1 MTGKNFDISK
11 FASTIKP
18 VPDSDTAWIAL
29 GDIYLNPKNFYPKP
43 DPKALEDLAE
53 SIDANGILEPPTV
66 VRDGEQFRLISGH
79 SRIEAVHLLQMK
91 APEDPRWSKVLCRIM
106 PPMTEDQELAAVI
119 EANRQRVKPTWILAE
134 EAERLTK
141 AYTKRKEAGEDLP
154 GRIRDRVAE
163 AMQVNKTKLAN
174 LSAIKNGLKVPGII
188 TARRCHG
195 QARPLCHR
203 PCGPPDGRLRRFL

>member
-1 MTGKNFDISK
+1 MSMTGKNFDISK

-79 SRIEAVHLLQMK
+79 SRIEAVHLLEMK
-91 APEDPRWSKVLCRIM
+91 APEDPRWSKVLCRIL
-106 PPMTEDQELAAVI
+106 PP
-119 EANRQRVKPTWILAE
+119 
-134 EAERLTK
+134 
-141 AYTKRKEAGEDLP
+141 
-154 GRIRDRVAE
+154 
-163 AMQVNKTKLAN
+163 
-174 LSAIKNGLKVPGII
+174 
-188 TARRCHG
+188 
-195 QARPLCHR
+195 
-203 PCGPPDGRLRRFL
+203 